1 MSQQSELKPQSSP
14 FGAQGFDAVLLE
26 ILWTRLVS
34 IVNEAAA
41 ALMRTSFSTLVR
53 EALDF
58 SCIVADAHGQGLAQP
73 PNSIPSFIGT
83 LPATVRHFIAE
94 FSVASMQPGDVFIT
108 NDPWKGT
115 GHLADVSVCKPIFL
129 DGQVVGFAASV
140 AHAPDMGGRTGSSE
154 SRDVFEEGFQIPP
167 MHMCRAG
174 QPDATFFKLLSANV
188 REPDEVVGDL
198 WAQVSALEL
207 IEKRVVTLMREA
219 GLTTL
224 TELAREIHDRSE
236 RAMRQAIRELPDG
249 VYRYETQTDG
259 MTQPI
264 KIKIAI
270 TVKDD
275 TIVVDFAGTS
285 PQVDRALNSA
295 LCYTQAYT
303 MYGLKCLLSP
313 DVPNNAGSFR
323 PIEIRAPE
331 GSLVNHRFPNSGC
344 SRALVGHYLP
354 FLVLSALAP
363 AVPDRVIAGS
373 GSPVWSVLMRGV
385 DQRNRAFADKYFYNG
400 GMGASS
406 ERPGMSAMSW
416 PTNLSITQTEVV
428 EHSVPCEVRYKRLRT
443 GSGGIGR
450 NAGGM
455 GQDILF
461 ESVSDKPMLLIFMA
475 ERTRI
480 PAPGLQGGGDGEVGA
495 VLLDGQPID
504 PKVQHVLPAG
514 STVLLRTPGGGGFG
528 APPSGQDS
536 HPQSGKDRSH

>member
-1 MSQQSELKPQSSP
+1 MTAMATPCTSHQPAAD
-14 FGAQGFDAVLLE
+14 AQFDAVQLE
-26 ILWTRLVS
+26 ILWTRLIS

-58 SCIVADAHGQGLAQP
+58 SCIVADATGQGLAQP

-83 LPATVRHFIAE
+83 LPATVRHFIRE
-94 FSVASMQPGDVFIT
+94 IGIETMRPGDVFIT

-129 DGQVVGFAASV
+129 DGTVVGFAASV

-174 QPDATFFKLLSANV
+174 VPDATFFKILSANV
-188 REPDEVVGDL
+188 REPEEVVGDL

-207 IEKRVVTLMREA
+207 IEKRIITLMQEA
-219 GLTTL
+219 GLSS
-224 TELAREIHDRSE
+224 LAGLAGEIHDRSE
-236 RAMRQAIRELPDG
+236 KAMREAIRALPDG
-249 VYRYETQTDG
+249 VYRYQTQTDG
-259 MTQPI
+259 MVEPI
-264 KIKIAI
+264 TIKIAI
-270 TVKDD
+270 TVRDD
-275 TIVVDFAGTS
+275 TIVVDYDGTS

-313 DVPNNAGSFR
+313 EIPNNAGSFR

-354 FLVLSALAP
+354 FLVLAALAP
-363 AVPDRVIAGS
+363 AIPDRVIAGS
-373 GSPVWSVLMRGV
+373 GSPVWSVLMRGI
-385 DQRNRAFADKYFYNG
+385 DQRNRAFADKFFYNG
-400 GMGASS
+400 GMGAGA
-406 ERPGMSAMSW
+406 RRAGMSAISW

-428 EHSVPCEVRYKRLRT
+428 ENSVPCEIRYKRLRP
-443 GSGGIGR
+443 GSGGIGYH
-450 NAGGM
+450 NGGM
-455 GQDILF
+455 GQDVML

-480 PAPGLQGGGDGEVGA
+480 PAPGLQGGGDGETGSL
-495 VLLDGQPID
+495 LLDGKPID
-504 PKVQHVLPAG
+504 PKVQHVLPPG
-514 STVLLRTPGGGGFG
+514 SNVLLRTPGGGGFG
-528 APPSGQDS
+528 KPTA
-536 HPQSGKDRSH
+536 